1 MNDIDT
7 ILSVI
12 ENPTRRR
19 ILMALVREPHYPLQL
34 SRELGVSQQAIMKNL
49 DILEKSGLVE
59 CWKENSDKGPLK
71 IVYRPTSEF
80 TLTIDLRNGMFR
92 ATLSEP
98 EYDEPSAD
106 NDDLELEEIR
116 ESLSAIDRQINEF
129 DRMREDMIRRRN
141 MMIRSFMSG
150 PLASELGY
158 LERSM
163 IYEMLNAPCH
173 DIVEVSKDMGVREDA
188 MSKVVN
194 EIECKCR
201 YVKGGMKNEQ

>member
-1 MNDIDT
+1 MNDLDT

-34 SRELGVSQQAIMKNL
+34 SKELGVSQQAIMKNL

-59 CWKENSDKGPLK
+59 SWKESSDRGPQK

-92 ATLSEP
+92 ATLSTP
-98 EYDEPSAD
+98 ESAED
-106 NDDLELEEIR
+106 AQENEELAFDEIR
-116 ESLSAIDRQINEF
+116 ETLSEIDRQISEF
-129 DRMREDMIRRRN
+129 DRMREEMIERRN
-141 MMIRSFMSG
+141 RMMHSFMHS

-158 LERSM
+158 LERSI
-163 IYEMLNAPCH
+163 IYEMLNSPEH
-173 DIVEVSKDMGVREDA
+173 DASEVSREMGVRDDMTA
-188 MSKVVN
+188 KIMN
-194 EIECKCR
+194 EIESKCKDP
-201 YVKGGMKNEQ
+201 KKSDEK

>member
-1 MNDIDT
+1 MNDIDM

-59 CWKENSDKGPLK
+59 CWKENSDKGPVK

-98 EYDEPSAD
+98 EIGDAAQVSDE
-106 NDDLELEEIR
+106 LGLEEIR
-116 ESLSAIDRQINEF
+116 ESLSAIDRQITEF
-129 DRMREDMIRRRN
+129 DRLREEMVRRRN
-141 MMIRSFMSG
+141 IMIRSFMSDQITG
-150 PLASELGY
+150 ELDY
-158 LERSM
+158 LERT
-163 IYEMLNAPCH
+163 ILYEMLNSPGH
-173 DIVEVSKDMGVREDA
+173 GIEEVFRDMGVREDR
-188 MSKVVN
+188 MTKIVN
-194 EIECKCR
+194 EIECRIKDA
-201 YVKGGMKNEQ
+201 KGGIKDE